1 MNPCTTSH
9 IPKEWKEMEINDNNK
24 ETKSRVK
31 TDASESTNDA
41 NNDNDKW
48 INTWQIFRYVCKNEQ
63 NLNNEKVKSN
73 NENRYKLSS
82 DFEKLYYSNENKI
95 EKT

>member
-1 MNPCTTSH
+1 M
-9 IPKEWKEMEINDNNK
+9 KINDNNT
-24 ETKSRVK
+24 EDESRVD
-31 TDASESTNDA
+31 TDSSESTNNV
-41 NNDNDKW
+41 NNDHDKQT
-48 INTWQIFRYVCKNEQ
+48 NAGQIFRYVCKNEQ